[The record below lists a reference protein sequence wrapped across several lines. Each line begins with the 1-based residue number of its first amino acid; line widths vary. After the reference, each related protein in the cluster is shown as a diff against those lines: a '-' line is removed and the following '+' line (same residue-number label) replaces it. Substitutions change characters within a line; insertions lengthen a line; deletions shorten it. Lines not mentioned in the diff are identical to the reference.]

1 MKSAALAAYGVLGLP
16 LAMAM
21 LPIYVLVPNFYAA
34 DLGLGLALTGT
45 VLFLARLLDTIQDP
59 WLGRLIDRRTPR
71 GWTLLLA
78 TAAIALSL
86 AMAALLIPPGRLG
99 RPGLA
104 IWLGA
109 LLALT
114 YTLHSLINITYL
126 AWGARLSDQ
135 PNTRTR
141 VAAWREGAG
150 LFGVVLASVLPSILA
165 TQFGMAAALATF
177 AITFAVLLCIGTAVL
192 LLAAPRPHRIVRT
205 AAGNWRLPLR
215 NMAFRRLAGVYFI
228 NAVAVAIPATLA
240 LFFIADRLQLA
251 ELTGLFLALYFV
263 SGALGLPF
271 WTRLADRLGKRRS
284 WRIGMLTGCAAF
296 VWAVLLEPGSAWA
309 YAGVCMMSG
318 LALGA
323 DLALPPALLADII
336 PAEERDSTAAY
347 FGLWS
352 FLAKLALAIAG
363 LALPLLALSDYQP
376 GTPAGWNLALVYAGL
391 PCLLKLVAARLL
403 TSLPCG
409 ESKPCK
415 RP

>member
-1 MKSAALAAYGVLGLP
+1 MKAPALAAYALLGLP

-34 DLGLGLALTGT
+34 DLGLGLTLTGT
-45 VLFLARLLDTIQDP
+45 VLFLARLLDTVQDP
-59 WLGRLIDRRTPR
+59 RLGRLIDRRSTR
-71 GWTLLLA
+71 GWNLLLA
-78 TAAIALSL
+78 GSAVLLSA
-86 AMAALLIPPGRLG
+86 AMAALLIPPDGLG
-99 RPGLA
+99 GFVLA
-104 IWLGA
+104 GWLGA

-135 PNTRTR
+135 PEIRTR

-150 LFGVVLASVLPSILA
+150 LIGVVLASVLP
-165 TQFGMAAALATF
+165 TALATPYGMSTALGVF
-177 AITFAVLLCIGTAVL
+177 ALTFAVLLCLGGAMLIR
-192 LLAAPRPHRIVRT
+192 AAPRPQRVARSE
-205 AAGNWRLPLR
+205 AQSWRLPLR
-215 NMAFRRLAGVYFI
+215 NEAFRRLAGIYFI

-251 ELTGLFLALYFV
+251 KLTGLFLALYFV

-271 WTRLADRLGKRRS
+271 WTRLADLLGKRRS
-284 WRIGMLTGCAAF
+284 WRLGMLTGCAAF
-296 VWAVLLEPGSAWA
+296 IWAVLLEPGSAWA
-309 YAGVCMMSG
+309 YAGVCLLSG

-336 PAEERDSTAAY
+336 PAEQRDSTAAY

-352 FLAKLALAIAG
+352 FLAKLALALAG
-363 LALPLLALSDYQP
+363 LALPLLAWVGYQP
-376 GTPAGWNLALVYAGL
+376 GSPAAWNLALVYAGL

-403 TSLPCG
+403 TPLPCG
-409 ESKPCK
+409 EPTS
-415 RP
+415 

>member
-1 MKSAALAAYGVLGLP
+1 MKAPALAAYALLGLP

-34 DLGLGLALTGT
+34 DLGLGLTLTGT
-45 VLFLARLLDTIQDP
+45 VLFLARLLDTVQDP
-59 WLGRLIDRRTPR
+59 WLGRLIDRRSTR
-71 GWTLLLA
+71 GWNLLLA
-78 TAAIALSL
+78 GSAVLLSA
-86 AMAALLIPPGRLG
+86 AMAALLIPPDGLG
-99 RPGLA
+99 GFVLA
-104 IWLGA
+104 GWLGA

-135 PNTRTR
+135 PEIRTR

-150 LFGVVLASVLPSILA
+150 LIGVVLASVLP
-165 TQFGMAAALATF
+165 TALATPYGMSTALGVF
-177 AITFAVLLCIGTAVL
+177 ALTFAVLLCLGGAMLIR
-192 LLAAPRPHRIVRT
+192 AAPRPQRVARSE
-205 AAGNWRLPLR
+205 AQSWRLPLR
-215 NMAFRRLAGVYFI
+215 NEAFRRLAGIYFI

-251 ELTGLFLALYFV
+251 KLTGLFLALYFV

-284 WRIGMLTGCAAF
+284 WRLGMLTGCAAF
-296 VWAVLLEPGSAWA
+296 IWAVLLEPGSAWA
-309 YAGVCMMSG
+309 YAGVCLLSG

-336 PAEERDSTAAY
+336 PAEQRDSTAAY

-352 FLAKLALAIAG
+352 FLAKLALALAG
-363 LALPLLALSDYQP
+363 LALPLLAWVGYQP
-376 GTPAGWNLALVYAGL
+376 GSPAAWNLALVYAGL

-403 TSLPCG
+403 TPLPCG
-409 ESKPCK
+409 EPTS
-415 RP
+415 

>member
-1 MKSAALAAYGVLGLP
+1 MNNSALAAYGVLGLP

-21 LPIYVLVPNFYAA
+21 LPIYVLVPSFYAA
-34 DLGLGLALTGT
+34 DLGLGLTLTGS
-45 VLFLARLLDTIQDP
+45 VLFLARLLDTVQDP
-59 WLGRLIDRRTPR
+59 WLGRLIDRRSPR
-71 GWTLLLA
+71 GWSILLGG
-78 TAAIALSL
+78 TAVLLSL
-86 AMAALLIPPGRLG
+86 AMAALLIPPKSLG
-99 RPGLA
+99 AFALA
-104 IWLGA
+104 AWLGG

-150 LFGVVLASVLPSILA
+150 LFGVILASVLPSA
-165 TQFGMAAALATF
+165 MANRYGMATGLAAF
-177 AITFAVLLCIGTAVL
+177 AATFAVLLCAGTAAL
-192 LLAAPRPHRIVRT
+192 LFAAPRPHR
-205 AAGNWRLPLR
+205 AARIDTGSWRQPLR
-215 NMAFRRLAGVYFI
+215 NPAFRRLASVYFI

-251 ELTGLFLALYFV
+251 PLTGLFLALYFA
-263 SGALGLPF
+263 SGALGLPL

-284 WRIGMLTGCAAF
+284 WRIGMLTACAAF
-296 VWAVLLEPGSAWA
+296 IWAVLLEPGSAWA
-309 YAGVCMMSG
+309 YGAVCILSG

-336 PAEERDSTAAY
+336 PVDERQSTAAY

-352 FLAKLALAIAG
+352 FLGKLALALAG
-363 LALPLLALSDYQP
+363 LALPLLAWASYQP

-391 PCLLKLVAARLL
+391 PCLLKLLAARLL
-403 TSLPCG
+403 SSLPCG
-409 ESKPCK
+409 EPQ
-415 RP
+415 P

>member
-1 MKSAALAAYGVLGLP
+1 MKAPALAAYALLGLP

-34 DLGLGLALTGT
+34 DLGLGLTLTGT
-45 VLFLARLLDTIQDP
+45 VLFLARLLDTVQDP
-59 WLGRLIDRRTPR
+59 WLGRLIDRRSTR
-71 GWTLLLA
+71 DWNLLLA
-78 TAAIALSL
+78 GSAVLLSA
-86 AMAALLIPPGRLG
+86 AMAALLIPPDGLG
-99 RPGLA
+99 GFVLA
-104 IWLGA
+104 GWLGA

-135 PNTRTR
+135 PEIRTR

-150 LFGVVLASVLPSILA
+150 LIGVVLASVLP
-165 TQFGMAAALATF
+165 TALATPYGMSTALGAF
-177 AITFAVLLCIGTAVL
+177 ALTFAVLLCLGGAMLIR
-192 LLAAPRPHRIVRT
+192 AAPRPQRVARSE
-205 AAGNWRLPLR
+205 AQSWRLPLR
-215 NMAFRRLAGVYFI
+215 NEAFRRLAGIYFI

-251 ELTGLFLALYFV
+251 KLTGLFLALYFV
-263 SGALGLPF
+263 SGALGLPI

-284 WRIGMLTGCAAF
+284 WRLGMLTGCAAF
-296 VWAVLLEPGSAWA
+296 IWAVLLEPGSAWA
-309 YAGVCMMSG
+309 YAGVCLLSG

-336 PAEERDSTAAY
+336 PAGQRDSTATY

-352 FLAKLALAIAG
+352 FLAKLALALAG
-363 LALPLLALSDYQP
+363 LALPLLAWVGYQP
-376 GTPAGWNLALVYAGL
+376 GSPAAWNLALVYAGL

-409 ESKPCK
+409 DPT
-415 RP
+415 P

>member
-1 MKSAALAAYGVLGLP
+1 MKAPALAAYALLGLP

-34 DLGLGLALTGT
+34 DLGLGLTLTGT
-45 VLFLARLLDTIQDP
+45 VLFLARLLDTVQDP
-59 WLGRLIDRRTPR
+59 WLGRLIDRRSTR
-71 GWTLLLA
+71 GWNLLLA
-78 TAAIALSL
+78 GSAVLLSA
-86 AMAALLIPPGRLG
+86 AMAALLIPPDGLG
-99 RPGLA
+99 GFVLA
-104 IWLGA
+104 GWLGA

-135 PNTRTR
+135 PEIRTR

-150 LFGVVLASVLPSILA
+150 LIGVVLASVLP
-165 TQFGMAAALATF
+165 TALATPYGMSTALGVF
-177 AITFAVLLCIGTAVL
+177 ALTFAVLLCLGGAMLIR
-192 LLAAPRPHRIVRT
+192 AAPRPQRVARSE
-205 AAGNWRLPLR
+205 AQSWRLPLR
-215 NMAFRRLAGVYFI
+215 NEAFRRLAGIYFI

-251 ELTGLFLALYFV
+251 KLTGLFLALYFV

-271 WTRLADRLGKRRS
+271 WTRLADLLGKRRS
-284 WRIGMLTGCAAF
+284 WRLGMLTGCAAF
-296 VWAVLLEPGSAWA
+296 IWAVLLEPGSAWA
-309 YAGVCMMSG
+309 YAGVCLLSG

-336 PAEERDSTAAY
+336 PAEQRDSTAAY

-352 FLAKLALAIAG
+352 FLAKLALALAG
-363 LALPLLALSDYQP
+363 LALPLLAWVGYQP
-376 GTPAGWNLALVYAGL
+376 GSPAAWNLALVYAGL

-403 TSLPCG
+403 TPLPCG
-409 ESKPCK
+409 EPTS
-415 RP
+415 

>member
-45 VLFLARLLDTIQDP
+45 VLFLARLLDTVQDP
-59 WLGRLIDRRTPR
+59 WLGRFIDRRSPR
-71 GWTLLLA
+71 GWTIMLA
-78 TAAIALSL
+78 GAAILLSL
-86 AMAALLIPPGRLG
+86 AMAALLIPPGSLD

-114 YTLHSLINITYL
+114 YTLHSLVNITYL

-135 PNTRTR
+135 PDTRTR

-150 LFGVVLASVLPSILA
+150 LFGVILASVLPSILA
-165 TQFGMAAALATF
+165 TQYGMAAALTTFAATF
-177 AITFAVLLCIGTAVL
+177 AALLCIGAAVL
-192 LLAAPRPHRIVRT
+192 LLAAPRPRRAART
-205 AAGNWRLPLR
+205 TAGSWRLPLR
-215 NMAFRRLAGVYFI
+215 NAAFRRLAGVYFI

-251 ELTGLFLALYFV
+251 QLTGLFLALYFV

-309 YAGVCMMSG
+309 YAGVCVMSG

-336 PAEERDSTAAY
+336 PADERDSTAAY

-409 ESKPCK
+409 EPKP
-415 RP
+415 

>member
-1 MKSAALAAYGVLGLP
+1 MKSPALAAYGMLGLP

-21 LPIYVLVPNFYAA
+21 LPIYLLVPNFYAA
-34 DLGLGLALTGT
+34 DLGLGLTLTGA
-45 VLFLARLLDTIQDP
+45 VLFLARLLDTVQDP
-59 WLGRLIDRRTPR
+59 WLGRLIDRRSPR
-71 GWTLLLA
+71 GWTILLGG
-78 TAAIALSL
+78 AAVLLSL
-86 AMAALLIPPGRLG
+86 AMAALLIPPGNIG
-99 RPGLA
+99 SFGLA
-104 IWLGA
+104 AWLGA

-135 PNTRTR
+135 PDTRTR

-150 LFGVVLASVLPSILA
+150 LFGVVLASVLPTVLA
-165 TQFGMAAALATF
+165 TRYGMATALATF
-177 AITFAVLLCIGTAVL
+177 AVTFAVLLFAGTATL
-192 LLAAPRPHRIVRT
+192 LFGAPRPHRAVRT
-205 AAGNWRLPLR
+205 ETSSWRLPLR
-215 NMAFRRLAGVYFI
+215 NPAFRRLAGVYFI

-251 ELTGLFLALYFV
+251 RLTGLFLALYFI
-263 SGALGLPF
+263 SGALGLPL
-271 WTRLADRLGKRRS
+271 WTRLADRIGKRRS
-284 WRIGMLTGCAAF
+284 WRIGMLTACAAF
-296 VWAVLLEPGSAWA
+296 IWAVLLEPGSAWA

-336 PAEERDSTAAY
+336 PVEERDSTAAY

-352 FLAKLALAIAG
+352 FLAKLALALAG

-376 GTPAGWNLALVYAGL
+376 GNAAGWNLALVYAGL
-391 PCLLKLVAARLL
+391 PCLLKLLAARLL

-409 ESKPCK
+409 ETKS
-415 RP
+415 

>member
-1 MKSAALAAYGVLGLP
+1 MKSPALAAYGMLGLP

-34 DLGLGLALTGT
+34 DLGLGLTLTGA
-45 VLFLARLLDTIQDP
+45 VLFLARLLDTVQDP
-59 WLGRLIDRRTPR
+59 WLGRLIDRRSPR
-71 GWTLLLA
+71 GWTILLGGVAVL
-78 TAAIALSL
+78 LSL
-86 AMAALLIPPGRLG
+86 AMAALLIPPGNFG
-99 RPGLA
+99 SFGLA
-104 IWLGA
+104 AWLGA

-135 PNTRTR
+135 PDTRTR

-150 LFGVVLASVLPSILA
+150 LFGVVLASVLPTVLA
-165 TQFGMAAALATF
+165 TRYGMATALATF
-177 AITFAVLLCIGTAVL
+177 AATFAVLLLAGTATL
-192 LLAAPRPHRIVRT
+192 LFGAPRPHRTVRSE
-205 AAGNWRLPLR
+205 ASSWRLPLR
-215 NMAFRRLAGVYFI
+215 NPAFRRLAGVYFI

-251 ELTGLFLALYFV
+251 RLTGPFLALYFI
-263 SGALGLPF
+263 SGALGLPL
-271 WTRLADRLGKRRS
+271 WTRLADRIGKRRS
-284 WRIGMLTGCAAF
+284 WRIGMLTACAAF
-296 VWAVLLEPGSAWA
+296 IWAVLLEPGSAWA

-336 PAEERDSTAAY
+336 PVEERDSTAAY

-352 FLAKLALAIAG
+352 FLAKLALALAG

-376 GTPAGWNLALVYAGL
+376 GTAAGWNLALVYAGL
-391 PCLLKLVAARLL
+391 PCLLKLLAARLL

-409 ESKPCK
+409 EPKP
-415 RP
+415 

>member
-1 MKSAALAAYGVLGLP
+1 MKAPALAAYALLGLP

-34 DLGLGLALTGT
+34 DLGLGLTLTGT
-45 VLFLARLLDTIQDP
+45 VLFLARLLDTVQDP
-59 WLGRLIDRRTPR
+59 WLGRLIDRRSTR
-71 GWTLLLA
+71 GWNLLLA
-78 TAAIALSL
+78 GSAVLLSA
-86 AMAALLIPPGRLG
+86 AMAALLIPPDGLG
-99 RPGLA
+99 GFVLA
-104 IWLGA
+104 GWLGA

-135 PNTRTR
+135 PEIRTR

-150 LFGVVLASVLPSILA
+150 LIGVVLASVLP
-165 TQFGMAAALATF
+165 TALATPYGMPTALGVF
-177 AITFAVLLCIGTAVL
+177 ALTFAVLLCLGCTML
-192 LLAAPRPHRIVRT
+192 LRAAPHPQRVARSE
-205 AAGNWRLPLR
+205 AQSWRLPLR
-215 NMAFRRLAGVYFI
+215 NEAFRRLAAVYFI

-251 ELTGLFLALYFV
+251 KLTGLFLALYFV

-271 WTRLADRLGKRRS
+271 WTRLADLLGKRRS
-284 WRIGMLTGCAAF
+284 WRLGMLTGCAAF
-296 VWAVLLEPGSAWA
+296 IWAVLLEPGSAWA
-309 YAGVCMMSG
+309 YAGVCLLSG

-336 PAEERDSTAAY
+336 PAEQRDSTAAY

-352 FLAKLALAIAG
+352 FLAKLALALAG
-363 LALPLLALSDYQP
+363 LALPLLAWVGYQP
-376 GTPAGWNLALVYAGL
+376 GSPAAWNLALVYAGL

-403 TSLPCG
+403 TPLPCG
-409 ESKPCK
+409 EPTS
-415 RP
+415 

>member
-1 MKSAALAAYGVLGLP
+1 MKTTALAAYGVLGLP

-34 DLGLGLALTGT
+34 DLGLGLTLTGT
-45 VLFLARLLDTIQDP
+45 VLFLARLLDTMQDP
-59 WLGRLIDRRTPR
+59 WLGRFIDHRSPR
-71 GWTLLLA
+71 GWTILLA
-78 TAAIALSL
+78 GAAVLLSL
-86 AMAALLIPPGRLG
+86 AMAALLIPPDSLG
-99 RPGLA
+99 RFSLA
-104 IWLGA
+104 FWLGA

-114 YTLHSLINITYL
+114 YTLHSLVNITYL

-135 PNTRTR
+135 PDTRTR

-150 LFGVVLASVLPSILA
+150 LFGVVLASVLPAVLA
-165 TQFGMAAALATF
+165 TEYGMAAALATF
-177 AITFAVLLCIGTAVL
+177 AATFAVLLCIGTAVL
-192 LLAAPRPHRIVRT
+192 LLAAPRPRRTART
-205 AAGNWRLPLR
+205 AAGSWHLPLR
-215 NMAFRRLAGVYFI
+215 NPAFRRLAGVYFI
-228 NAVAVAIPATLA
+228 NAVAVAVPATLA

-251 ELTGLFLALYFV
+251 QLTGLFLALYFI
-263 SGALGLPF
+263 SGALGLPL

-296 VWAVLLEPGSAWA
+296 IWAVLLEPGSAWA
-309 YAGVCMMSG
+309 YAGVCVMSG

-336 PAEERDSTAAY
+336 PADERDSTAAY

-363 LALPLLALSDYQP
+363 LALPLLALSSYQP
-376 GTPAGWNLALVYAGL
+376 GTPAGWSLALVYAGL
-391 PCLLKLVAARLL
+391 PCLLKLLAAGLL

-409 ESKPCK
+409 EPKP
-415 RP
+415 